1 MTLLK
6 RQPSHD
12 IGIDKRILSD
22 GQDIPIHNEL
32 GFKGMRAAGRLA
44 SQTLDYITPFVAEGV
59 STEKLDQLCHDFILK
74 HNAIPAPL
82 NYRGFPK
89 SICTSVNHVVCH
101 GIPSPTKIL
110 KTGDIINI
118 DVTVILDGWFGDTSR
133 MFKIGKTSNL
143 ASKLIDVTYDS
154 LMKAIDLV
162 KPGATL
168 GDIGHVIQDYAE
180 SQGFSIVREFCGHG
194 LGRVF
199 HDAPEVVHFGTP
211 DTGVILEEGMFF
223 TIEPMVNAGKAA
235 TKTLGDGWTAVT
247 RDKTLSAQ
255 FEHSLGVTA
264 TGVEIFTKSA

>member
-1 MTLLK
+1 MTLLA
-6 RQPSHD
+6 RQPSYD
-12 IGIDKRILSD
+12 IGIDKRIISD

-44 SQTLDYITPFVAEGV
+44 SQTLDYITPYVVEGV

-118 DVTVILDGWFGDTSR
+118 DVTVILDGWLGDTSR
-133 MFKIGKTSNL
+133 MFKIGKINKR
-143 ASKLIDVTYDS
+143 AAKLIDVTYDS

-199 HDAPEVVHFGTP
+199 HDAPEVIHFGTP
-211 DTGVILEEGMFF
+211 NTGVVLEEGMFF
-223 TIEPMVNAGKAA
+223 TIEPMLNAGKPA
-235 TKTLGDGWTAVT
+235 TKVLGDGWTAVT

-264 TGVEIFTKSA
+264 TGVEIFTKSS